1 MKRLIVKGDFVEN
14 SQSDKEFLREIRKI
28 LQEKN
33 EGYYSIAFRN
43 EFTRNKYQNEF
54 AKIRD
59 DMKKWVDTLKNYDK
73 QFILDKFNKTFLND
87 TLKSYF
93 ESFLS
98 REDDVLNHRD
108 LLYIIYDMFDSDMIK
123 TYEFETT
130 KDLSVQ
136 YDPCYIYLEICL
148 LEDKDNLASEI
159 ENLFN
164 EFGNGTGKFA
174 VTEVIDEDT
183 REILDINDIFE
194 SFSFETSAFGNYSG
208 YDEISDYLD
217 EQVPDGMKID
227 KLEINYKKIDR

>member
-1 MKRLIVKGDFVEN
+1 MKRLIVKGDFAET

-28 LQEKN
+28 LQEKS

-59 DMKKWVDTLKNYDK
+59 DMKEWVDTLKNYDK
-73 QFILDKFNKTFLND
+73 QFILDEFNKTFLND

-98 REDDVLNHRD
+98 REDGVLNHRD

-136 YDPCYIYLEICL
+136 YDPCYIYLQICL

-164 EFGNGTGKFA
+164 EFGNGTGNFSVISIKDKNTEKFL
-174 VTEVIDEDT
+174 EID
-183 REILDINDIFE
+183 DIFE
-194 SFSFETSAFGNYSG
+194 SPSFGTVAFGNYSG

-217 EQVPDGMKID
+217 EQLPNGMMID
-227 KLEINYKKIDR
+227 EIKINYIYKDL